1 VFYPIIREKIFWR
14 YFLINSV
21 SINNFKIIKKL
32 ENVPLKKIT
41 LIGGK
46 NNIGKTTFLE
56 ALFFYLDYNSPE
68 VINKHFSWRK
78 FNGMWMSQ
86 KTWEKLFFDSDPSNE
101 IKILINTD
109 KDIKGQVI
117 VKFLADYETSVQFP
131 VTDEYKITTLRKNF
145 PSLEILHYNNE
156 SIDYQAHLLCY
167 NAFYNY
173 IKEIDLLQGRSSVFY
188 MREGMSLYDKN
199 AEYLGVLDKADEQY
213 QILPLLKIFEP
224 NLVRLQLINENGNNL
239 IYADLGNRNKI
250 PVNMLGDGFCRCMTL
265 ALIIASKN
273 ADVLLVDEIG
283 SGIHYS
289 AQEALW
295 DFLVKASELHNCQ
308 IIATTHRNDTIKAF
322 NNVING
328 KDDSNFSYIRLG
340 KSKDEI
346 KPYTFSTDILS
357 YSLSSELEIR

>member
-1 VFYPIIREKIFWR
+1 
-14 YFLINSV
+14 LINSV
-21 SINNFKIIKKL
+21 SINNFKIIKNL

-56 ALFFYLDYNSPE
+56 ALFFYLDHNSPDI
-68 VINKHFSWRK
+68 INKHFSWRN
-78 FNGMWMSQ
+78 FNGMWISH
-86 KTWEKLFFDSDPSNE
+86 KTWEKLFFDSDLSNE
-101 IKILINTD
+101 LKISVNTD
-109 KDIKGQVI
+109 KNIKGQVI

-131 VTDEYKITTLRKNF
+131 VTDENKITTLRKNF

-173 IKEIDLLQGRSSVFY
+173 IKEIDLLQDQLSVFY
-188 MREGMSLYDKN
+188 MGEGMNLYEKN
-199 AEYLGVLDKADEQY
+199 AEYLGILDKADEQ
-213 QILPLLKIFEP
+213 QEILPLLKVFEP
-224 NLVRLQLINENGNNL
+224 NLERLQLINENGTNL

-250 PVNMLGDGFCRCMTL
+250 PVNMLGDGFCRCLTM
-265 ALIIASKN
+265 ALIIASRN
-273 ADVLLVDEIG
+273 AVVLLVDEIG

-295 DFLVKASELHNCQ
+295 NFLVKASEQYNCQ
-308 IIATTHRNDTIKAF
+308 IIATTHSNDTIKAF
-322 NNVING
+322 SEAIND
-328 KDDSNFSYIRLG
+328 KDESNFSYIRLG

-346 KPYTFSTDILS
+346 KPYTFSTDVLS
-357 YSLSSELEIR
+357 YSMSSELEIR